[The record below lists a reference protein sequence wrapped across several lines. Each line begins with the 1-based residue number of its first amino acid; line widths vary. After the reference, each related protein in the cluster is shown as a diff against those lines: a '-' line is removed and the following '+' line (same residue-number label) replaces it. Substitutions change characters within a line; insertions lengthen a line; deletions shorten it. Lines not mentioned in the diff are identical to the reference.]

1 MDRASDLGLRHRRE
15 PRRADMG
22 TQAVARR
29 LSAIP
34 QGDRGEAVVL
44 ELEPEGTMR
53 SAAVPAIGSS
63 WRWFAL
69 LALVVALVAAGVL
82 FGMAAILL
90 VGCMVAGVGITYLSG
105 IALNLEERLAF
116 GTVLGA
122 LAGSVAAFALSL
134 AAGG

>member
-69 LALVVALVAAGVL
+69 LALVVALVAPGVL
-82 FGMAAILL
+82 FGLAPILLLGCMAAGFGL
-90 VGCMVAGVGITYLSG
+90 TYLT
-105 IALNLEERLAF
+105 LTPLPLHD
-116 GTVLGA
+116 
-122 LAGSVAAFALSL
+122 
-134 AAGG
+134 